1 MCERMREKFGRG
13 VVPDANLHD
22 GDRHRVFALFR
33 LEEKDKRMKICLI
46 SKQFYP
52 KTIGGAEVYMY
63 EIYKRIK
70 KDNGLQF

>member
-1 MCERMREKFGRG
+1 
-13 VVPDANLHD
+13 
-22 GDRHRVFALFR
+22 
-33 LEEKDKRMKICLI
+33 MKICLI

-70 KDNGLQF
+70 KDNVLQF

>member
-1 MCERMREKFGRG
+1 
-13 VVPDANLHD
+13 
-22 GDRHRVFALFR
+22 
-33 LEEKDKRMKICLI
+33 MKICLI

-70 KDNGLQF
+70 KDHDITILTYDDVDYEEAEVILYLNFTSPFHLFYLV